1 MVYNILTKRFE
12 VPFHTVSTVR
22 YEKSVKELGSYMNNV
37 KLRRII
43 MLPGLLKRLRAQ
55 LHLRKRAKFWRTR

>member
-22 YEKSVKELGSYMNNV
+22 YEKSVKELAAYSMTIV
-37 KLRRII
+37 RIFK
-43 MLPGLLKRLRAQ
+43 LPGLLKRLRAQ